1 MAKRIIVAL
10 LYLPIFIIVL
20 FFLPPRCSV
29 VFASLLSA
37 IAAWEVLHN
46 TGLVKAPFPLT
57 LSILSALT
65 LPAAICFGIRF
76 PLILFYYLAVL
87 AALFVYGM
95 YHTESFTFASIGAI
109 LFGSVVIPCFFSV
122 FPIILSADYGK
133 YLIVLPFLTAWSC
146 DTFAYFTGM
155 AMGKHKLIPHIS
167 AKKTIEGSIGGIL
180 GCALSLAGYG
190 LVLQFAFDL
199 TPNYLGLVILGL
211 VGSVI
216 SQIGDLSMSLIKR
229 ENHIKDYGKIMPGH
243 GGILDRF
250 DSVLFVLPVVYAVLA
265 VFPLIG

>member
-20 FFLPPRCSV
+20 FFLPPWCSV
-29 VFASLLSA
+29 IFASLLSA
-37 IAAWEVLHN
+37 IAAYEVLHN
-46 TGLVKAPFPLT
+46 TVLVKAPFPLT
-57 LSILSALT
+57 LGILSALA
-65 LPAAICFGIRF
+65 LPAAVCQGVSF
-76 PLILFYYLAVL
+76 PLILFFCLAVL

-95 YHTESFTFASIGAI
+95 YHTDRFTFSSIGAV
-109 LFGSVVIPCFFSV
+109 LFGGVVIPCFFSV
-122 FPIILSADYGK
+122 FPVILSANYGK

-155 AMGKHKLIPHIS
+155 AIGKHKLIPHIS
-167 AKKTIEGSIGGIL
+167 AKKTVEGSIGGIL
-180 GCALSLAGYG
+180 GCAIALVGYG
-190 LVLQFAFDL
+190 LVLQFVFHL
-199 TPNYLGLVILGL
+199 SPNYPGLVILGL

-229 ENHIKDYGKIMPGH
+229 ENHIKDYGNIMPGH

-250 DSVLFVLPVVYAVLA
+250 DSVLFVLPVVYAVLSL
-265 VFPLIG
+265 FPLIG